1 MPYIMVNEAA
11 ERYAF
16 YSLEGILALFL
27 FHGLRDMSGNLAN
40 LTEET
45 AMEYKHYFLSAAY
58 FAPIIGSLISD
69 LFWGKFKTIIIFSIV
84 YCVGFLALTL
94 DQTYLGAIVGLGL
107 IATGTGII
115 KPCLSANVG
124 DQFGQSNKHLI
135 GTAYNIFYWAI
146 NIGAF
151 FSLLISPWIYDRYG
165 VQMAFAVP
173 GVFMI
178 MATIIYFLGRKK
190 LVHIPPKGKVF
201 FKDALSKEGILIIL
215 RLSFFL
221 FIFVA
226 VYWALFSQSS
236 SKWIYQAEKMNLN
249 FISWDLS
256 PDAGFGALL
265 SKIGLNQ
272 FNWKILPAQMQAIN
286 CILVL
291 ITIPFFGFVVYP
303 LINKFFN
310 LTPLRK
316 IAIGFFIAVPSFA
329 IPAIVERWIEQ
340 GAQPTIWWQFLAYC
354 FITAG
359 EVMISIPTLEFAYTQ
374 APKSMKSFIASL
386 NLLSISIGN
395 LFISGVNRFI
405 RNPDGTLKLEGPN
418 YYWFWTIL
426 LFVTGILFCIVVQ
439 FYKGKTYIQDEASPE
454 NQNDG

>member
-27 FHGLRDMSGNLAN
+27 FHGLKDMSGNLAN

-84 YCVGFLALTL
+84 YCVGFLALIL

-151 FSLLISPWIYDRYG
+151 FSLLISPWIYDKYG

-178 MATIIYFLGRKK
+178 MATI
-190 LVHIPPKGKVF
+190 
-201 FKDALSKEGILIIL
+201 
-215 RLSFFL
+215 
-221 FIFVA
+221 
-226 VYWALFSQSS
+226 VY
-236 SKWIYQAEKMNLN
+236 
-249 FISWDLS
+249 
-256 PDAGFGALL
+256 
-265 SKIGLNQ
+265 
-272 FNWKILPAQMQAIN
+272 
-286 CILVL
+286 
-291 ITIPFFGFVVYP
+291 
-303 LINKFFN
+303 
-310 LTPLRK
+310 
-316 IAIGFFIAVPSFA
+316 
-329 IPAIVERWIEQ
+329 
-340 GAQPTIWWQFLAYC
+340 
-354 FITAG
+354 
-359 EVMISIPTLEFAYTQ
+359 
-374 APKSMKSFIASL
+374 
-386 NLLSISIGN
+386 
-395 LFISGVNRFI
+395 
-405 RNPDGTLKLEGPN
+405 
-418 YYWFWTIL
+418 
-426 LFVTGILFCIVVQ
+426 
-439 FYKGKTYIQDEASPE
+439 
-454 NQNDG
+454 